1 MARISNSASR
11 RTEIVQALQ
20 AVMAT
25 HGYEKA
31 TIQVIAAQAGLTPGL
46 LHYHFKT
53 KQAILVALVATLAD
67 VAQQRFVQLAG
78 NTADPV
84 LRLRAYIDAR
94 LALGPG
100 AAPDVV
106 AAWVVIGAEAVRQAE
121 VREAYQRAVVA
132 DLDLVAGL
140 LAACLRQGGQP
151 ETPARPLAAGLLA
164 LIEGAYQLASG
175 AGEVM
180 PTGYAADAALRYALS
195 AIAPGQGRP

>member
-1 MARISNSASR
+1 MARTSNSASR

-31 TIQVIAAQAGLTPGL
+31 TIQLVAAQAGLTPGL

-53 KQAILVALVATLAD
+53 KQAILVSLVTTLAE
-67 VAQQRFVQLAG
+67 VAQQRFARLAG
-78 NTADPV
+78 DTDDPV

-106 AAWVVIGAEAVRQAE
+106 AAWVVIGAEAVRQPE
-121 VREAYQRAVVA
+121 VREAYQRAIVA
-132 DLDLVAGL
+132 ELDLVTGL

-151 ETPARPLAAGLLA
+151 ETPARALAAGLLA

-175 AGEVM
+175 AGGVM
-180 PTGYAADAALRYALS
+180 PAGYAADAALRYALS
-195 AIAPGQGRP
+195 AVAPGQGRL